1 MAAQRAVTVRAWIRP
16 ERMDALRAE
25 LAEIDADLA
34 GNALVPFGR
43 FDTVHFARFVIL
55 EETTD
60 LKGQPIPASLIY
72 AAIVDGTVDAHLQA
86 LARTAP
92 DGVDRVFDHCR
103 GYPEESGRTFAGRV
117 AYLRRWSIRTQAFY
131 VNTLGRTV
139 RQAREEALLRE
150 AVEGYLDRQLASGEG
165 GAADGPA
172 LHRSVRD
179 FVERDETLRFA
190 LGPASGLAPAY
201 RAREWARLAVR
212 LLGLLLLSPA
222 LLALLPFW
230 LVLLR
235 IHETRDA
242 REERLRVSAEEHPE
256 ARQIEDQIVQNQLS
270 AVGNVKPGT
279 FRILTL
285 RSFLWALDLAARHFY
300 NHGDL
305 GTVRPLGISGV
316 DTIHFAQWI
325 VIDGGRRVLFMSNY
339 DGSLVSYM
347 DDFVNKVAWG
357 LNAVF
362 SNGATYPATRWLV
375 LDGAR
380 DEQGFKA
387 FLFRHQIPTQAWYS
401 AYPHDTAVNL
411 ANNAEI
417 RRGLGSSLAPA
428 ASEAWLARL

>member
-1 MAAQRAVTVRAWIRP
+1 MAAQQAVTVRAWIRP
-16 ERMDALRAE
+16 EQMDALRAD
-25 LAEIDADLA
+25 LAAIEADLA
-34 GNALVPFGR
+34 GNALIPFGH

-55 EETTD
+55 EEATD
-60 LKGQPIPASLIY
+60 LRGQPIPASLVY
-72 AAIVDGTVDAHLQA
+72 AAIVDGTAAAHLEA
-86 LARTAP
+86 LARFAP

-103 GYPEESGRTFAGRV
+103 AYPAPGARTDAGRI
-117 AYLRRWSIRTQAFY
+117 AFLRRWSIPTQAFY
-131 VNTLGRTV
+131 ANTRGRTV
-139 RQAREEALLRE
+139 RQAREEARLRE
-150 AVEGYLDRQLASGEG
+150 AVESYLDGQLSGNG

-172 LHRSVRD
+172 IQRSVREY
-179 FVERDETLRFA
+179 VGCEEALRFA
-190 LGPASGLAPAY
+190 LQPAPGLAASD
-201 RAREWARLAVR
+201 RLRDRFR
-212 LLGLLLLSPA
+212 LGAHILGLLILSPA
-222 LLALLPFW
+222 LLVLFPFW

-235 IHETRDA
+235 IHETKDA

-256 ARQIEDQIVQNQLS
+256 ARQVEDQIVQNQLS
-270 AVGNVKPGT
+270 AVGNVKPGP

-285 RSFLWALDLAARHFY
+285 RALLWSLDLAARHY
-300 NHGDL
+300 YDHGDL
-305 GTVRPLGISGV
+305 GTFRPLGLNGV

-325 VIDGGRRVLFMSNY
+325 VIDEGRRVLFLSNY

-362 SNGATYPATRWLV
+362 SNGETYPATRWLF
-375 LDGAR
+375 LGGAH

-417 RRGLGSSLAPA
+417 RRGLAVAGAGA
-428 ASEAWLARL
+428 EGGEWLARL

>member
-1 MAAQRAVTVRAWIRP
+1 MAVQQAVTVRAWIRP
-16 ERMDALRAE
+16 ERVEALRNE
-25 LAEIDADLA
+25 LAEIQADLA
-34 GNALVPFGR
+34 GNALIPFGR

-55 EETTD
+55 EEATD
-60 LKGQPIPASLIY
+60 LKGRPIPASLVY
-72 AAIVDGTVDAHLQA
+72 AAIVDGTVETHLQA
-86 LARTAP
+86 LARMAP
-92 DGVDRVFDHCR
+92 DGVDRVFGNCQ
-103 GYPEESGRTFAGRV
+103 GYPVESGRTYARRV

-150 AVEGYLDRQLASGEG
+150 AVEGYLDRQLAGSAG
-165 GAADGPA
+165 GNVDGPA

-201 RAREWARLAVR
+201 RAREWARLAAN
-212 LLGLLLLSPA
+212 LLGLLILSPA
-222 LLALLPFW
+222 LLALFPFW
-230 LVLLR
+230 LLLLR

-242 REERLRVSAEEHPE
+242 HEERLRVSAEEHPE
-256 ARQIEDQIVQNQLS
+256 ARQLEDQVVQNQLS
-270 AVGNVKPGT
+270 AVGNVKPGP
-279 FRILTL
+279 FRLLTL
-285 RSFLWALDLAARHFY
+285 RALLWALDLAARHHY

-305 GTVRPLGISGV
+305 GTFRPLGLNGV

-325 VIDGGRRVLFMSNY
+325 VIDGGRRVLFLSNY

-362 SNGATYPATRWLV
+362 SNGETYPATRWLF
-375 LDGAR
+375 LGGAH

-417 RRGLGSSLAPA
+417 RRGLATSPAGAGS
-428 ASEAWLARL
+428 EGWLARL